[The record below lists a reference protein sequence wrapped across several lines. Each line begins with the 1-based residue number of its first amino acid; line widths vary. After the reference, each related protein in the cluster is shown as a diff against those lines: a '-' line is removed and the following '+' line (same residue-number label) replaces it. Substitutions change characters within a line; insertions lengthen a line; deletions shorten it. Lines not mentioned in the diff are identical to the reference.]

1 MEVCSGLP
9 EYKIWLIGDSN
20 PDCYKK
26 IHYPLDKKNIQ
37 QGTIYGL
44 QYWMKYRIIFIGVAL
59 TTEFILEDW
68 MPISYI

>member
-26 IHYPLDKKNIQ
+26 NTLSI
-37 QGTIYGL
+37 
-44 QYWMKYRIIFIGVAL
+44 R
-59 TTEFILEDW
+59 
-68 MPISYI
+68 